1 VDMNIMCFIVMSNR
15 DCLLEQE
22 VQLCWASDR
31 HALR

>member
-1 VDMNIMCFIVMSNR
+1 MSNR